1 MARCHSVLDLLSSL
15 ANVGFLSA
23 HMDPGLLLGLHL
35 NGLDSEQ
42 LLSTPIHVQE
52 GRLLSP
58 VYACAG
64 TQVPR

>member
-1 MARCHSVLDLLSSL
+1 
-15 ANVGFLSA
+15 
-23 HMDPGLLLGLHL
+23 MDPGLLLGLHL